1 MAIAN
6 HAESQATVT
15 SYRPARISY
24 SNDRAPVFS
33 GREAIDG
40 FIRHPADFPIAYKRQ
55 GLLKK
60 HGCRHVE
67 TGSLGLA
74 FRSEKY
80 IRPGSS
86 LEVSITLRGE
96 EQKFTGRIVLVRN
109 RGDHFEIGL
118 WLDSHEDATRLRIVE
133 QICHIESYL
142 REKRHREGP
151 FISREKVAQEWVHK
165 FAAAFPSL

>member
-6 HAESQATVT
+6 YAASQQASV
-15 SYRPARISY
+15 SHHPREGVHHNQARK
-24 SNDRAPVFS
+24 FS
-33 GREAIDG
+33 RTETIDG
-40 FIRHPADFPIAYKRQ
+40 FIHHPADFPIAFKRP
-55 GLLKK
+55 GPLKK
-60 HGCRHVE
+60 QGYRHTE
-67 TGSLGLA
+67 RGTLGLT

-80 IRPGSS
+80 IKPGSL
-86 LEVSITLRGE
+86 LEVTITLRGE

-109 RGDHFEIGL
+109 QGDHFEIGL
-118 WLDSHEDATRLRIVE
+118 WLTSHEDASRLRIVE

-165 FAAAFPSL
+165 FAATFPTL